1 MLRPERHAGKKEEGR
16 FFSRLLLWYEH
27 RLDWVFAHQR
37 LTLGVA
43 LGTLALTVVLYIVV
57 PKGFFPVQDTGVIQG
72 IAEAPQDTSF
82 TAMAERQHQLADLI
96 LQDPAVESVVFFVGV
111 DGINQSL
118 GTSRLTVELKPL
130 SERDARRPGHC
141 QAPHGAG
148 REPAGADPLH
158 AARAGSD
165 H

>member
-1 MLRPERHAGKKEEGR
+1 M
-16 FFSRLLLWYEH
+16 
-27 RLDWVFAHQR
+27 
-37 LTLGVA
+37 A

-130 SERDARRPGHC
+130 SERDARRPAIAKRLMERPRAC
-141 QAPHGAG
+141 
-148 REPAGADPLH
+148 RADPLH